1 MESQN
6 WLGRSLNGRYKIE
19 ALLGQ
24 GGMSAVY
31 KAYDPNLQRA
41 VAVKLI
47 HSHLSSNEDFVW
59 RFKKEAAAV
68 AAFHHPNI
76 VQVFDFDTDGDTH
89 YMVLEYIAG
98 QSAQET
104 LKELRKK
111 NARMSIAQAAKVVI
125 EICDA
130 LAYAHQRGTIHRDIK
145 PANIMLDPQ
154 GRAVLMDFGIVK
166 IVGSTTHTAAG
177 AVVGTAR
184 YMSPEVIRGEPLD
197 ERSDLYSLGV
207 TLFEMVSGEPPFDA
221 RTAIALLE
229 RHIREPVPDIRDFRP
244 DAPPGLSMILY
255 KAMEKEREARYR
267 SAVEMAADLRELLAG
282 LEPAPVSGLEF
293 SPRAKSAPPP
303 APIPVSPGSSTEQ
316 WTDAAPQGLS
326 FLGGMTAAEEPP
338 PAEKTLLAS
347 GISPAPAPPP
357 AEKTLIAA
365 NIPPAP
371 PPADKTLIASGIPPA
386 DKTLIARSPQP
397 ADKTLLAGSVPLGD
411 KTLIAASPPRPVEPI
426 SQPVRPVRPASS
438 PILKYILAGLAL
450 LFLLFILLL
459 AIVGGWF
466 VWQMFF

>member
-1 MESQN
+1 MEGQN

-31 KAYDPNLQRA
+31 KAYDPNLSRA

-47 HSHLSSNEDFVW
+47 HPHLSSNEDFVW

-76 VQVFDFDTDGDTH
+76 VQVFDFNTDADLH

-98 QSAQET
+98 QSVQET

-111 NARMSIAQAAKVVI
+111 NARISIAQALKAVL

-130 LAYAHQRGTIHRDIK
+130 LAYAHRHGTIHRDIK

-229 RHIREPVPDIRDFRP
+229 RHIREPVPDIRDSRP
-244 DAPPGLSMILY
+244 EAPAGLSRIIY
-255 KAMEKEREARYR
+255 KAMEKERETRYR
-267 SAVEMAADLRELLAG
+267 SAVEMAVDLRELLDG
-282 LEPAPVSGLEF
+282 LEPAPVSEPDF
-293 SPRAKSAPPP
+293 SPRAESAPPP
-303 APIPVSPGSSTEQ
+303 KPIPVSPGSSTEQ
-316 WTDAAPQGLS
+316 WTDSAQQGLS
-326 FLGGMTAAEEPP
+326 FLGGMTAAEQPP
-338 PAEKTLLAS
+338 PVE
-347 GISPAPAPPP
+347 
-357 AEKTLIAA
+357 
-365 NIPPAP
+365 
-371 PPADKTLIASGIPPA
+371 KTLIASGIPPA
-386 DKTLIARSPQP
+386 PAFPP
-397 ADKTLLAGSVPLGD
+397 ADKTLLAPGIPAAD
-411 KTLIAASPPRPVEPI
+411 KTLIAPASQAADKTLLAGRIPFGDKTIIAAPPPRKVETASGPVK
-426 SQPVRPVRPASS
+426 PVPPVV
-438 PILKYILAGLAL
+438 KYIAAGLAL

-459 AIVGGWF
+459 VIVGGWF
-466 VWQMFF
+466 VFQMFF

>member
-31 KAYDPNLQRA
+31 KAHDPNLLRP

-47 HSHLSSNEDFVW
+47 HSHLSSNDDFVW

-76 VQVFDFDTDGDTH
+76 VQVFDFNTDGDTH

-98 QSAQET
+98 QSVQET

-111 NARMSIAQAAKVVI
+111 NARMSIAQAVQVVI
-125 EICDA
+125 KICDA
-130 LAYAHQRGTIHRDIK
+130 LAYAHRHGTIHRDIK

-207 TLFEMVSGEPPFDA
+207 TLFEMVSGAPPFDA
-221 RTAIALLE
+221 RAAIALLE

-244 DAPPGLSMILY
+244 DAPAGLSMIIY

-267 SAVEMAADLRELLAG
+267 SAAEMAADLRELLAG
-282 LEPAPVSGLEF
+282 LESAPVSEQEF
-293 SPRAKSAPPP
+293 SPRAESAPPP

-316 WTDAAPQGLS
+316 WSDSAPQGLS
-326 FLGGMTAAEEPP
+326 FLGGMTAAEETPS
-338 PAEKTLLAS
+338 AEKTLLAS

-357 AEKTLIAA
+357 AEKTLIASG
-365 NIPPAP
+365 IPPAE
-371 PPADKTLIASGIPPA
+371 KTLIASGIPPA

-397 ADKTLLAGSVPLGD
+397 ADKTLLAGSIPLGD

-466 VWQMFF
+466 VWRMFF

>member
-1 MESQN
+1 MEGQN

-31 KAYDPNLQRA
+31 KAYDPNLSRA

-47 HSHLSSNEDFVW
+47 HPHLSSNEDFVW

-76 VQVFDFDTDGDTH
+76 VQVFDFNTDADLH

-98 QSAQET
+98 QSVQET

-111 NARMSIAQAAKVVI
+111 NARMSIAQALKAAL

-130 LAYAHQRGTIHRDIK
+130 LAYAHRHGTIHRDIK

-229 RHIREPVPDIRDFRP
+229 RHIREPVPDIRDSRP
-244 DAPPGLSMILY
+244 EAPAGLSRIIY
-255 KAMEKEREARYR
+255 KAMEKERETRYR
-267 SAVEMAADLRELLAG
+267 SAVEMAVDLRELLDG
-282 LEPAPVSGLEF
+282 LEPAPVSEPDF

-316 WTDAAPQGLS
+316 WTDSAQQGLS
-326 FLGGMTAAEEPP
+326 FLGGMTAAEQPP
-338 PAEKTLLAS
+338 PAE
-347 GISPAPAPPP
+347 
-357 AEKTLIAA
+357 
-365 NIPPAP
+365 
-371 PPADKTLIASGIPPA
+371 KTLIASGIPPA
-386 DKTLIARSPQP
+386 PAFPP
-397 ADKTLLAGSVPLGD
+397 ADKTLLAPDFAAAEKTLIAPASQAADKTLLAGRIPFGD
-411 KTLIAASPPRPVEPI
+411 KTLIAASPPRLVEPV
-426 SQPVRPVRPASS
+426 SEPVKPVRPASS
-438 PILKYILAGLAL
+438 PILKYIAAGLAL

-459 AIVGGWF
+459 VIVGGWF
-466 VWQMFF
+466 VFQIFF

>member
-1 MESQN
+1 MAEQN

-31 KAYDPNLQRA
+31 KAYDPNLNRA

-47 HSHLSSNEDFVW
+47 HPHLSSNEDFIW
-59 RFKKEAAAV
+59 RFKKEASVV
-68 AAFHHPNI
+68 AGLRHPNI
-76 VQVFDFDTDGDTH
+76 VQVFDYNTEADAH

-98 QSAQET
+98 QSVQEA
-104 LKELRKK
+104 LKELRKN
-111 NARMSIAQAAKVVI
+111 NARMSIAQALKVII

-130 LAYAHQRGTIHRDIK
+130 LAYAHRRGTIHRDIK

-244 DAPPGLSMILY
+244 EAPAGLSRVIY
-255 KAMEKEREARYR
+255 KAMEKAREARYP
-267 SAVEMAADLRELLAG
+267 SAVEMAADLRELLDG
-282 LEPAPVSGLEF
+282 LQPAPVLEVEF
-293 SPRAKSAPPP
+293 SPRAESAPPP
-303 APIPVSPGSSTEQ
+303 APLAVSAGSSTEQ
-316 WTDAAPQGLS
+316 WTDSSPQSLS
-326 FLGGMTAAEEPP
+326 FLGEMTTAEEPAPAEKSLSTSGIP
-338 PAEKTLLAS
+338 PAPANEALLASSISPAPASPPADKTLLAS
-347 GISPAPAPPP
+347 GI
-357 AEKTLIAA
+357 
-365 NIPPAP
+365 
-371 PPADKTLIASGIPPA
+371 
-386 DKTLIARSPQP
+386 PQ
-397 ADKTLLAGSVPLGD
+397 ADKTLLAGRIPFGD
-411 KTLIAASPPRPVEPI
+411 KTLLAASPPHKVETASAPVKPGLPPI
-426 SQPVRPVRPASS
+426 A
-438 PILKYILAGLAL
+438 KYLIAGLAL
-450 LFLLFILLL
+450 LFILFLLL
-459 AIVGGWF
+459 LVVIGGWF
-466 VWQMFF
+466 LFQMFFPFS

>member
-1 MESQN
+1 MDGQN

-19 ALLGQ
+19 SLLGQ

-31 KAYDPNLQRA
+31 KAHDPNLNRA

-47 HSHLSSNEDFVW
+47 HSHLSSNEDFIW
-59 RFKKEAAAV
+59 RFKKEASAV

-76 VQVFDFDTDGDTH
+76 VQVFDYNTDADLH

-98 QSAQET
+98 QSVQEA

-111 NARMSIAQAAKVVI
+111 NARMSLAQALKVVI

-130 LAYAHQRGTIHRDIK
+130 LAYAHRHGTIHRDIK

-221 RTAIALLE
+221 RAAIDLLG

-244 DAPPGLSMILY
+244 DAPAGLSRIIY
-255 KAMEKEREARYR
+255 KAMEKAREDRYP
-267 SAVEMAADLRELLAG
+267 SAAEMAADLRELLDG
-282 LEPAPVSGLEF
+282 LEPAPVSEPVF
-293 SPRAKSAPPP
+293 FPRTETAPPP
-303 APIPVSPGSSTEQ
+303 APIPVSTGSSTEQ
-316 WTDAAPQGLS
+316 WTDSTPQGLS
-326 FLGGMTAAEEPP
+326 FLGEMTSAEEP
-338 PAEKTLLAS
+338 A
-347 GISPAPAPPP
+347 P
-357 AEKTLIAA
+357 AEKTLIAS
-365 NIPPAP
+365 PAFA
-371 PPADKTLIASGIPPA
+371 PADKTLIASSAFP
-386 DKTLIARSPQP
+386 P
-397 ADKTLLAGSVPLGD
+397 ADKTLLAPGLPAADKTLLAPASQPTDKPLLAGRIPFGD
-411 KTLIAASPPRPVEPI
+411 KTLLAVSTPHKVETDSAPVKPGL
-426 SQPVRPVRPASS
+426 PGV
-438 PILKYILAGLAL
+438 KYLIAGLAL
-450 LFLLFILLL
+450 LFLLFLLL
-459 AIVGGWF
+459 LVVVGGWF
-466 VWQMFF
+466 VFRMFFPFS